1 MLDHIYQII
10 ERRSQF
16 ASRRRKSSMT
26 LSGVGGSEEM
36 MTKLTDRDLTKVH
49 SKTKKV
55 EPGTYESP
63 NRGVLPRE
71 HYMDFMETHKVFSP
85 SGTGRMALR

>member
-1 MLDHIYQII
+1 
-10 ERRSQF
+10 
-16 ASRRRKSSMT
+16 MT

>member
-1 MLDHIYQII
+1 
-10 ERRSQF
+10 
-16 ASRRRKSSMT
+16 MT
-26 LSGVGGSEEM
+26 LSAVTGSEDKIA
-36 MTKLTDRDLTKVH
+36 KLTDRDLTKVQ

-71 HYMDFMETHKVFSP
+71 HYMDFKETHKVYSP
-85 SGTGRMALR
+85 CATGRMALKQSLQWQV